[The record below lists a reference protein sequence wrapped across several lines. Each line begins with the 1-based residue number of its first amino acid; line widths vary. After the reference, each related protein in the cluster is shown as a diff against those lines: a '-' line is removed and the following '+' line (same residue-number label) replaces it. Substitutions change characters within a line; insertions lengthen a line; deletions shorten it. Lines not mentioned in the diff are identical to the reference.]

1 MTSSVSFLPLVVG
14 RVCVGASVTLSIVS
28 GVEIC
33 NVSLVRLR
41 PAVVLETTPRV
52 LNHKSG
58 TVRCHRLRRWVA
70 LYVFRRSCGPHRT
83 FFLLANRMYEFTF
96 TIVDGVP
103 KIDRRDD
110 LSHDL
115 NDQAQAMTRA
125 VVSEHIVQFT
135 AGDVRISL
143 RED

>member
-1 MTSSVSFLPLVVG
+1 
-14 RVCVGASVTLSIVS
+14 
-28 GVEIC
+28 
-33 NVSLVRLR
+33 
-41 PAVVLETTPRV
+41 
-52 LNHKSG
+52 
-58 TVRCHRLRRWVA
+58 
-70 LYVFRRSCGPHRT
+70 
-83 FFLLANRMYEFTF
+83 MYEFTF

-103 KIDRRDD
+103 KIDKRDD

>member
-1 MTSSVSFLPLVVG
+1 MGTTS
-14 RVCVGASVTLSIVS
+14 
-28 GVEIC
+28 
-33 NVSLVRLR
+33 
-41 PAVVLETTPRV
+41 
-52 LNHKSG
+52 H
-58 TVRCHRLRRWVA
+58 
-70 LYVFRRSCGPHRT
+70 VF
-83 FFLLANRMYEFTF
+83 FVLANRMYEFTF